1 MNVKALAWLGIR
13 TEKFEEMVRL
23 FRNVM
28 NLVVESEEP
37 DYVVFRLPDGAL
49 VEVFGPRCRY
59 NTHFTTGPVVG
70 FLVDD
75 AESAAAELQAAGV
88 ELIGPTR
95 HWSPDY
101 ASQHFR
107 GPDGRV
113 YEVTQDLKFNR
124 KSDRSRDS

>member
-13 TEKFEEMVRL
+13 TEKFEETVR
-23 FRNVM
+23 FFTDVM
-28 NLVVESEEP
+28 HLVVDTEKI

-49 VEVFGPRCRY
+49 VEVYGSESFH

-75 AESAAAELQAAGV
+75 AEQAAAELQTAGV

-95 HWSPDY
+95 HWPGDY

-113 YEVTQDLKFNR
+113 YEVTQDPKLAQ
-124 KSDRSRDS
+124 SG